1 MKMYPVTGK
10 KLVLLNCTEPWLPLT
25 LQYSGSVTLPC
36 LVTSDTLP
44 LAPTNPLR
52 HQLPWFSTMLAAAA
66 DQSQSQTVDISLMK
80 RKFQYQTSPR
90 QYSFDPTSCEQL
102 HIQ

>member
-25 LQYSGSVTLPC
+25 LQYSGSVTTLPC

-66 DQSQSQTVDISLMK
+66 DQSQTVDISLMK
-80 RKFQYQTSPR
+80 RKFQNQTSPR
-90 QYSFDPTSCEQL
+90 HYC
-102 HIQ
+102 